1 MPIITCEG
9 WSVCDADVSR
19 MVWNKKKGRKEERK
33 KKKKKKKKKEKYGSW
48 LHSV

>member
-19 MVWNKKKGRKEERK
+19 MVWNKKKGRKEEEEEEEEEEGEVRF
-33 KKKKKKKKKEKYGSW
+33 
-48 LHSV
+48 LVA

>member
-19 MVWNKKKGRKEERK
+19 MVWNKKKGRKEEEEEEEEEGEVRF
-33 KKKKKKKKKEKYGSW
+33 
-48 LHSV
+48 LVA

>member
-19 MVWNKKKGRKEERK
+19 MVWNKKKGRKEEEEEEEGEGEVRF
-33 KKKKKKKKKEKYGSW
+33 
-48 LHSV
+48 LVA

>member
-19 MVWNKKKGRKEERK
+19 MVWNKKKGRKEEEEEEEEEEEGEVRF
-33 KKKKKKKKKEKYGSW
+33 
-48 LHSV
+48 LVA